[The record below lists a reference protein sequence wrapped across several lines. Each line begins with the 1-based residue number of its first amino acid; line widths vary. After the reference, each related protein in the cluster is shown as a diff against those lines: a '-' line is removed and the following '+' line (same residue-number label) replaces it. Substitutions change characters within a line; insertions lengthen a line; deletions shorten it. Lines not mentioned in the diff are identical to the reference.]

1 MTDMLFRAFLIVFA
15 IVLFHVVPFTSLV
28 GDVAKSFI
36 NVSENLNNSAEILKT
51 TKKEKR
57 QWIGI
62 KK

>member
-15 IVLFHVVPFTSLV
+15 IVLLHVAPFTSLV